1 MSKKMKSIILSLTLF
16 VAVLFTSVANAEFLT
31 LNQIGEA
38 SCRVRVSSSAGSG
51 TSIAEDENS
60 IYVLTNAHVVGSN
73 KGATCEFFRYG
84 RKTSRIPGEVVW
96 KSYSDR
102 TVNDFAIIRLPKAA
116 FGDYPPRI
124 VPFAPI
130 DHQIH
135 KNDYIASAGCPAAR
149 WLQLWEGHALSS
161 ATSNRVLF
169 TPPPLGGQS
178 GSGIYTVIDGDTY
191 LCAVLTW
198 KVEGNKGGAIH
209 IGNFLKVYNGKTSVD
224 ELMEKVPLD
233 WEYVDYE
240 IPVRKAY
247 YALGDN
253 GLYYMQGFSSQG
265 WEQTVQ
271 LPKGHEHIEIVQ
283 WNVILEVSCPGGRCP
298 PIIKPP
304 SPDTSPT
311 PNPDSGGGN
320 GVNPYGTL
328 PPNLGGERFDGDKSD
343 EYKKKIED
351 LEEKIGALTEEKNTL
366 SKNLDGLNSSLSQK
380 TQTLDALKK
389 ELEIAK
395 KSTTN
400 RTKEVESLSGRI
412 LDLNHQIIQ
421 QITNIVALED
431 ELITKDSE
439 LGNLEGQY
447 SDLKGKAT
455 QVKSQRNL
463 FAWLFG
469 GTTTGTLIWIASFYW
484 KLRGK
489 RKVKNI
495 IDEKLDP
502 EEITEDIGNRI
513 DDVQDSKEADL
524 RGLADYLQ
532 DKFENLI
539 ENKLDSLQGKLCD
552 RIDKLEEAT
561 TQDINIYNNI
571 DDNDTIK
578 VVPTNP
584 APQEEIPVLR
594 TPKQQ
599 RQQGSVATEGDP
611 EVDCDKT
618 ILEYIRTPEFPPAT
632 SRIKDFIELKRSD
645 GEKIEELAFYAHLYK
660 EAVELLKLNRLIVK
674 KGAQAY
680 KVNSQIKAGEAID
693 KQVQDQFLK
702 RVSSATI
709 SSHILY
715 HEAMIGFLYRQAV
728 GKLKR
733 GEFNVLG
740 YKEVAE
746 SVEKW
751 VKVEFLKR
759 MGFDF

>member
-16 VAVLFTSVANAEFLT
+16 VTVLFTSVSNAEFLT

-51 TSIAEDENS
+51 TSIAEDEDS

-73 KGATCEFFRYG
+73 KAATCEFFRYG
-84 RKTSRIPGEVVW
+84 RKTSRIPGQVVW
-96 KSYSDR
+96 KSYSDS
-102 TVNDFAIIRLPKAA
+102 TVNDFAIIKLPKSA
-116 FGDYPPRI
+116 FGDYPPRF
-124 VPFAPI
+124 VPFAPM
-130 DHQIH
+130 DHEIL
-135 KNDYIASAGCPAAR
+135 KNDYIASAGCPQAR

-161 ATSNRVLF
+161 ATNDRVLF

-178 GSGIYTVIDGDTY
+178 GSGVYTVIDGDTY

-209 IGNFLKVYNGKTSVD
+209 IGNFLKVYNGKTSVE
-224 ELMEKVPLD
+224 ELMDKVPLD
-233 WEYVDYE
+233 WEYVDYD

-247 YALGDN
+247 YGLGDN

-265 WEQTVQ
+265 WEQSVQ
-271 LPKGHEHIEIVQ
+271 LPIGHEHIKIVQ
-283 WNVILEVSCPGGRCP
+283 WNILLEVQCPSGRCP
-298 PIIKPP
+298 PIIRPP
-304 SPDTSPT
+304 TPDTK
-311 PNPDSGGGN
+311 PNPQPENGGN
-320 GVNPYGTL
+320 NNKNPYGTL

-343 EYKKKIED
+343 EYKQKIED
-351 LEEKIGALTEEKNTL
+351 LEQKIGALVEEKNIL
-366 SKNLDGLNSSLSQK
+366 SQNLEGLNSSLSDK
-380 TQTLDALKK
+380 TKTLDSLKK

-395 KSTTN
+395 KSTTT
-400 RTKEVESLSGRI
+400 RKEEVESLNERVLGLNTQI
-412 LDLNHQIIQ
+412 LQH
-421 QITNIVALED
+421 ITQIVALED

-439 LGNLEGQY
+439 LGNLEGEY

-469 GTTTGTLIWIASFYW
+469 GTTTGTLLWIASFYW

-495 IDEKLDP
+495 IEDRLDP
-502 EEITEDIGNRI
+502 EEITDTISDQI
-513 DDVQDSKEADL
+513 DNVQEEKHNDL

-532 DKFENLI
+532 DKFENVI
-539 ENKLDSLQGKLCD
+539 ESKLDSLQSELCD
-552 RIDKLEEAT
+552 RIDKLEEVT
-561 TQDINIYNNI
+561 TKDINIYNNI
-571 DDNDTIK
+571 DDKDTIK
-578 VVPTNP
+578 VVPSNP
-584 APQEEIPVLR
+584 APQEEIPLLR
-594 TPKQQ
+594 TPKQK
-599 RQQGSVATEGDP
+599 RQQDSEVTEGDK
-611 EVDCDKT
+611 EEDCDST
-618 ILEYIRTPEFPPAT
+618 ILDHIRSPEFPPAT

-660 EAVELLKLNRLIVK
+660 EAVELLKLNRLVVK
-674 KGAQAY
+674 KGAQPF
-680 KVNSQIKAGEAID
+680 KVNSQVKAGEAIE